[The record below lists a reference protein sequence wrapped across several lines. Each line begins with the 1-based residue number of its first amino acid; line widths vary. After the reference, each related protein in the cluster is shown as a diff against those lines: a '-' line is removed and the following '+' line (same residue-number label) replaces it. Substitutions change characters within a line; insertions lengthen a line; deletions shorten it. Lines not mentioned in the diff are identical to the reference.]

1 MPSLLESSGAYV
13 VRVCIACVSVCVVKR
28 RARKKREEITLRKKN
43 RQSPFCITGW
53 SFCYFFFYSSIVFN
67 FRFDNDIGHP
77 KLRRNE
83 FEQENESIVHLEV
96 CGFLCFVRVIFSGGT
111 DGLLST
117 RPTQN
122 NWTVNCNW
130 HVVALRER
138 PATFVSYIRTHT
150 SPVCMRVSLL
160 DGCVIWNYTYFFPLV
175 FGDDDRRRRRRLWWI
190 RLCLEQFQTRRIRIQ
205 FFFYWWAP

>member
-1 MPSLLESSGAYV
+1 MYRMCIG
-13 VRVCIACVSVCVVKR
+13 VCCQTKSEKKKR
-28 RARKKREEITLRKKN
+28 RNNVKEKKSPVAILYN
-43 RQSPFCITGW
+43 RLIVLL
-53 SFCYFFFYSSIVFN
+53 FFFYSSIVFN

-122 NWTVNCNW
+122 NWTVNCN
-130 HVVALRER
+130 
-138 PATFVSYIRTHT
+138 
-150 SPVCMRVSLL
+150 
-160 DGCVIWNYTYFFPLV
+160 
-175 FGDDDRRRRRRLWWI
+175 
-190 RLCLEQFQTRRIRIQ
+190 
-205 FFFYWWAP
+205 